1 MGLRRGL
8 SSCPLGPPFPD
19 VPNRSLWNSVGFSCI
34 EASVA
39 AKETPENL
47 HLGSSQDLVWKEM
60 NPWDRTAGLRALRD
74 SETQHPAQSL
84 CPAFAVFQVA
94 SADFGGHAGPNQ
106 AAWATS
112 PSWCLAGEQTTHLET
127 CPQVSWRRAMAGLC
141 RAERIVWREQKFPR
155 PRHSWGSEEMEP

>member
-1 MGLRRGL
+1 M
-8 SSCPLGPPFPD
+8 SSGPPFPD

-39 AKETPENL
+39 AKETLDNL

-60 NPWDRTAGLRALRD
+60 NPWDGTAGLRALRD
-74 SETQHPAQSL
+74 SETQHPGQSL
-84 CPAFAVFQVA
+84 CPAFAVSQVV

-112 PSWCLAGEQTTHLET
+112 PSWCLAGEQTTHYPPGNLSPGVLET
-127 CPQVSWRRAMAGLC
+127 GNGRALQGRKDCVEGTEVPESSALLGKRRDGAV
-141 RAERIVWREQKFPR
+141 RW
-155 PRHSWGSEEMEP
+155 S